1 MKAILFLLVFP
12 LLGIA
17 NQLQEPVLVKKTDF
31 AEGFSISFTS
41 NRLIP
46 IEKFERLKSRLMASY
61 PFITELTLDAEDLSC
76 FISFNK
82 KDVTNDELSEIIGNF
97 EVFSFQIIKD

>member
-1 MKAILFLLVFP
+1 
-12 LLGIA
+12 
-17 NQLQEPVLVKKTDF
+17 
-31 AEGFSISFTS
+31 
-41 NRLIP
+41 
-46 IEKFERLKSRLMASY
+46 MASY

-82 KDVTNDELSEIIGNF
+82 KDVTNDELLEIIGNF